1 MLFIFNLITNYSVSS
16 LSIMIPLYFFI
27 RFIPIS
33 LLLLFLLCSSS
44 FSASVDDVRCL
55 QGLKNSFDD
64 REGKLDSWVFSNG
77 SVAFACNFAGV
88 SCWNDLENRVF
99 GLQLRDFG
107 LVGRIPDSFQLCHDI
122 QTLDLSYNSLSGTI
136 PSQIC
141 SWLPYLVTL
150 DLSRNY
156 LIGPIP
162 EDLAKCLYLNTLILN
177 DNKLNGTIPHQ
188 LSNLR
193 RLKKLSVAN
202 NDLSGR
208 VPSFK
213 GAILELDFGGNSGLC
228 GTPLRKCGGLTKKDF
243 AIIIAAGVFGAA
255 ASLLLG
261 FGLWWWYFVK
271 LGKRRRGRYGIGGR
285 DHGDSS
291 WAERLSAHKLNQVRL
306 FQKPLVKIKLADLLA
321 ATKNFSE
328 ENVLTSGRTGTTY
341 SAFLP
346 DGSVL
351 AVKRLSPCRMEEKR
365 FVMEVNGLGQLR
377 HPNLVPLLG
386 FCLVEEEKLL
396 VYKHLSNG
404 TLDSKL
410 GGNASHVLDWP
421 TRFRIALGAARG
433 LAWLHHGCHPPIM
446 HQIISSSVILLDEDF
461 DARIMDFGLARLLET
476 SGSNESNYACGVL
489 GEVGYIAPEYSS
501 TMVASLKGDAYGFG
515 VVLLELATGQKPL
528 EVLVGDEVFNDNLVD
543 WVNQLSGSGRIRDAI
558 DDRLSGKG
566 NDEDIARFLNLACN
580 CVASTPRDRWSMYQV
595 YESLKSMAEEQGA
608 SQRYDEFPLVSGE
621 QESTSPV

>member
-1 MLFIFNLITNYSVSS
+1 
-16 LSIMIPLYFFI
+16 MIPLYFFI
-27 RFIPIS
+27 RFIPFS
-33 LLLLFLLCSSS
+33 LLLLSLLCSSS
-44 FSASVDDVRCL
+44 FSDSVDDVRCL
-55 QGLKNSFDD
+55 QGLKNSFGDP
-64 REGKLDSWVFSNG
+64 EGKLNSWVFSN
-77 SVAFACNFAGV
+77 SSAAFACSFAGV
-88 SCWNDLENRVF
+88 SCWNNLENRVLS
-99 GLQLRDFG
+99 LQLRDFG
-107 LVGRIPDSFQLCHDI
+107 LVGEIPDSIQLCRDI
-122 QTLDLSYNSLSGTI
+122 QTLDLSSNSLSGTI

-162 EDLAKCLYLNTLILN
+162 DDLGKCSYLNTLILD

-188 LSNLR
+188 LSNLG

-213 GAILELDFGGNSGLC
+213 GASLELDLGGNRGGLC
-228 GTPLRKCGGLTKKDF
+228 GAPLRKCGGLTKKDM

-261 FGLWWWYFVK
+261 FGLWWWYHVK
-271 LGKRRRGRYGIGGR
+271 LRKQRRGRFGIGGR
-285 DHGDSS
+285 DDGDSS
-291 WAERLSAHKLNQVRL
+291 WAEGLRAHKLTQVML

-321 ATKNFSE
+321 ATRNFSE
-328 ENVLTSGRTGTTY
+328 ENVMVSSRTTGTTY

-351 AVKRLSPCRMEEKR
+351 AIKRLSPCRMGEKQ
-365 FVMEVNGLGQLR
+365 FVMEMNRLGQLR

-386 FCLVEEEKLL
+386 FCLVEEERLL

-404 TLDSKL
+404 TLGSKL
-410 GGNASHVLDWP
+410 SGKASASVLDWS

-446 HQIISSSVILLDEDF
+446 HQIINSSVVLLDEDF
-461 DARIMDFGLARLLET
+461 DARIMDFGLVKLLAS
-476 SGSNESNYACGVL
+476 SGSNESSYACGDL

-528 EVLVGDEVFNDNLVD
+528 EVIVGDEVFKGNLVD

-558 DDRLSGKG
+558 DHRLSGKG
-566 NDEDIARFLNLACN
+566 NDEDIVRFLKIACN
-580 CVASTPRDRWSMYQV
+580 CVVSRPRDRWSMYQV
-595 YESLKSMAEEQGA
+595 YGSLKSMAEEQGS
-608 SQRYDEFPLVSGE
+608 SQRYDEFPLVPGE
-621 QESTSPV
+621 QESSNSPI

>member
-1 MLFIFNLITNYSVSS
+1 MIVVFNLINNSSVSS
-16 LSIMIPLYFFI
+16 LSTMIPFYFFI

-33 LLLLFLLCSSS
+33 LVLLFLLCSSS
-44 FSASVDDVRCL
+44 FSDSVDDVRCL
-55 QGLKNSFDD
+55 QGLKNSLTDP
-64 REGKLDSWVFSNG
+64 EGKLNSWVFSNS

-88 SCWNDLENRVF
+88 SCWNNLENRIF

-107 LVGRIPDSFQLCHDI
+107 LVGRIPDSIQLCHDI
-122 QTLDLSYNSLSGTI
+122 QTLDLSYNSLTG
-136 PSQIC
+136 
-141 SWLPYLVTL
+141 
-150 DLSRNY
+150 
-156 LIGPIP
+156 
-162 EDLAKCLYLNTLILN
+162 
-177 DNKLNGTIPHQ
+177 
-188 LSNLR
+188 

-213 GAILELDFGGNSGLC
+213 GASLELDFGGNSDLC
-228 GTPLRKCGGLTKKDF
+228 GAPLSKCGGLTKKDL

-271 LGKRRRGRYGIGGR
+271 LGKRRRERYGIGGR
-285 DHGDSS
+285 DDGDSS
-291 WAERLSAHKLNQVRL
+291 WAERLRAHKLTQVML

-328 ENVLTSGRTGTTY
+328 ENVIISSRTGKTY

-351 AVKRLSPCRMEEKR
+351 AVKRLSPCRMGEKR
-365 FVMEVNGLGQLR
+365 FMMEVNGLGQLR

-396 VYKHLSNG
+396 VYKHLLNG

-410 GGNASHVLDWP
+410 SENATHVLDWP

-461 DARIMDFGLARLLET
+461 DARIMDFGLARLLAS
-476 SGSNESNYACGVL
+476 SGSNESNYACGDL

-528 EVLVGDEVFNDNLVD
+528 EVLVGDEVFKGNLVD
-543 WVNQLSGSGRIRDAI
+543 WVNQLSGSGRIIDAI
-558 DDRLSGKG
+558 DNRLSGKG
-566 NDEDIARFLNLACN
+566 NDEDIARLLKIACN
-580 CVASTPRDRWSMYQV
+580 CVASRPRDRWSMYQV

-608 SQRYDEFPLVSGE
+608 SLRYDEFPLVSGE
-621 QESTSPV
+621 QESTSSI